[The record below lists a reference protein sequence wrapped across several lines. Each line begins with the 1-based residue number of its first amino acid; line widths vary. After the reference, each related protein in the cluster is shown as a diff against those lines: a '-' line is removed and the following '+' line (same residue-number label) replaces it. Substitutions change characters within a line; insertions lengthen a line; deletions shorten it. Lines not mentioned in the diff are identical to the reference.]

1 MITPIDSPRP
11 FQPVDG
17 MLRDYVKEINGVEY
31 VVLEQRIN
39 GSWVEVVSSPLNEID
54 KWADQSR

>member
-1 MITPIDSPRP
+1 MITPTDAARP
-11 FQPVDG
+11 TDIPDG